1 MTNIGKIAQLR
12 QLLLGMERDLGVD
25 SLGAVQ
31 KNIVYAATLLSQA
44 AKSVETDEI
53 RKHELLDGVSRSTFF
68 RALKDVVEAGY
79 LSHVEGKKR
88 ASYRLTG
95 KLK

>member
-1 MTNIGKIAQLR
+1 MTNIGKIAELK

-31 KNIVYAATLLSQA
+31 KNIVYAATLLAQA
-44 AKSVETDEI
+44 DKPFKTDEI
-53 RKHELLDGVSRSTFF
+53 RKHELLAGVSRSSFF

-79 LSHVEGKKR
+79 LSHVEGKQR
-88 ASYRLTG
+88 SSYTLSG